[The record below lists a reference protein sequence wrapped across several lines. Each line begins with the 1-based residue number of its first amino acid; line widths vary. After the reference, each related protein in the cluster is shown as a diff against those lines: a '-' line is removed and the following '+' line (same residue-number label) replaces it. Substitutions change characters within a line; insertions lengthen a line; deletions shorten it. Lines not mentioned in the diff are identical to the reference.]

1 MFTRLALSLVL
12 TVLWLSPSNLQAQ
25 SEALKDAYKQG
36 QDLYAEGRYEEAVPL
51 FRTAFVLGVEEFG
64 PDHPATA
71 TLANNLAAL
80 YKAQGRY
87 EAAERLYKLALAIR
101 KRTLGAEHPQVATSL
116 ISLARIYDAQSRYF
130 EAEPLYELAT
140 LIQTKTRE
148 TGQFEFAE

>member
-1 MFTRLALSLVL
+1 MSKEPGAIHSLVL
-12 TVLWLSPSNLQAQ
+12 TILWLSPSNLYAQ
-25 SEALKDAYKQG
+25 SEALMDAYKQG
-36 QDLYAEGRYEEAVPL
+36 QALYAEGRFEEAVPL

-64 PDHPATA
+64 PDHPTTA

-116 ISLARIYDAQSRYF
+116 ISLARVYDAQSRYF

-140 LIQTKTRE
+140 LIQAKALE
-148 TGQFEFAE
+148 SD